1 MEDILA
7 LRLFLAIAETSS
19 FTQAAHRLS
28 LTPAVASRKMAALE
42 AELGQRLFLRTT
54 RRVSVTE
61 HGEFLRHHA
70 QRVVDAVDEAGESMR
85 GALARPA
92 GRLRISCRA
101 GIGSQF
107 IVPYLAEF
115 RSTYPDVNIGLE
127 FVHDRYVDLMASG
140 CDAAVTIGHLADSN
154 LVARRIAET
163 DSQIYASPVYL
174 ARHGT
179 PSAAQDLEHHACLT
193 MSAITGN
200 TTWKLSRAGTRYEIA
215 IRSPL
220 AIDNADALLTC
231 ACAGLG
237 IVLFADWFV
246 KPALRSGALVAILS
260 DYQVEPRGTPINVL
274 YQSRSYVPLK
284 VRAFI
289 DFYSAKAAQH
299 FAAAALGAV
308 DSGLVPST

>member
-19 FTQAAHRLS
+19 FTQAARRLS
-28 LTPAVASRKMAALE
+28 LTTAVASRKMAALE
-42 AELGQRLFLRTT
+42 AALGQRLFLRST
-54 RRVSVTE
+54 RRVSLTE
-61 HGEFLRHHA
+61 QGAFLRQHA

-101 GIGSQF
+101 GLASQF
-107 IVPYLAEF
+107 VVPYLAEF
-115 RSTYPDVNIGLE
+115 RATYPEVSIGLE
-127 FVHDRYVDLMASG
+127 LVHERLVDLMGSG
-140 CDAAVTIGHLADSN
+140 CDVALTIGQLEDSN

-163 DSQIYASPVYL
+163 DSQIYASPDYL
-174 ARHGT
+174 AAHGT
-179 PSAAQDLEHHACLT
+179 PTSPQDLEQHTCLT
-193 MSAITGN
+193 MSAMTG
-200 TTWKLSRAGTRYEIA
+200 TTRWKLSRAGIRYEVPIH
-215 IRSPL
+215 SPL
-220 AIDNADALLTC
+220 AIDNADALLSC

-246 KPALRSGALVAILS
+246 TPALRSGALVPILS

-289 DFYSAKAAQH
+289 DFYSAKAAQR
-299 FAAAALGAV
+299 FAPRTLPA
-308 DSGLVPST
+308 